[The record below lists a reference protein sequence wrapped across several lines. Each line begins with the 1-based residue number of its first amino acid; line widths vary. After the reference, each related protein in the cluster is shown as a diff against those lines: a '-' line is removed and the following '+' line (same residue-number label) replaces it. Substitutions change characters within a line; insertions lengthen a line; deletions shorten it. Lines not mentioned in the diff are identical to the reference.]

1 MINYLTSIHAGL
13 LPSHRRNDRLRNT
26 VFVLTLARWD
36 ITAYL
41 NTGRLSFKGTVSLRF
56 KRLEVFTT
64 NKHLHTLPPALVKGV
79 LIRDIRTV
87 NACFEKG
94 WTPRSTWHMAEKKKK
109 WYRGHDISAFKT
121 FFLHKRKERRVILWE
136 HEKAAWFHKYTMMLK
151 VRRICSFPGTK
162 KASGE
167 NSASRKSPSPSQET
181 APGAKKCRS
190 LRKLPCSAALQ
201 MPASN
206 VPPV

>member
-1 MINYLTSIHAGL
+1 MFFPQTNTTTRFHTS
-13 LPSHRRNDRLRNT
+13 
-26 VFVLTLARWD
+26 
-36 ITAYL
+36 
-41 NTGRLSFKGTVSLRF
+41 
-56 KRLEVFTT
+56 
-64 NKHLHTLPPALVKGV
+64 ALVEGV

-87 NACFEKG
+87 SACFESR
-94 WTPRSTWHMAEKKKK
+94 WTPRSTWHMAEKKRAI
-109 WYRGHDISAFKT
+109 WGHDISAFKT
-121 FFLHKRKERRVILWE
+121 FFLHKRKESRVILSE
-136 HEKAAWFHKYTMMLK
+136 HEKAAWFQKYTMMLK

-162 KASGE
+162 QASGE

-181 APGAKKCRS
+181 APGASKCRS